1 MLTPPRAKVLA
12 RVLLS
17 TTRSTHYT
25 AYRHPRRALI
35 QFLVSSSS
43 SSTTRII
50 SKPAG
55 ARYIARVFSTTTGN
69 DEMNDNI
76 NNNGVSQEDLDR
88 EAAENRQLEFITP
101 FFRNIV
107 EELVDGRYSAKTKH
121 FKEHFHEYN
130 VFRRAILCASLN
142 SLVLQKYRDLFNV
155 DDFLV
160 GAQQAFLQC
169 CKALGSDDFEA
180 YCDG

>member
-1 MLTPPRAKVLA
+1 
-12 RVLLS
+12 
-17 TTRSTHYT
+17 
-25 AYRHPRRALI
+25 
-35 QFLVSSSS
+35 
-43 SSTTRII
+43 
-50 SKPAG
+50 
-55 ARYIARVFSTTTGN
+55 
-69 DEMNDNI
+69 MNDNT

-88 EAAENRQLEFITP
+88 EAVENRQLEFITP

-107 EELVDGRYSAKTKH
+107 EELVDGRYAAKTKH
-121 FKEHFHEYN
+121 FKQHFHEYN
-130 VFRRAILCASLN
+130 VFRRAILCACLN